1 MGAINFH
8 EKDAGTNHRGEGGLQ
23 KVTTNQSP
31 HRPVPPASSA
41 KAKSLLPPVV
51 LAPGPRFSSL
61 GPAAATKSIA
71 IALPR
76 NQSLRR
82 CPACNRRGHDRDY
95 PPSQA
100 GWLADGARVSVIAD
114 AVPREP
120 EAAGLLQRAQ
130 ELRAFAPSARA
141 ALALH
146 RRHHRLHNLWW
157 RR

>member
-1 MGAINFH
+1 MRAIIFTR
-8 EKDAGTNHRGEGGLQ
+8 KMRGGYKSQVGGLQ

-31 HRPVPPASSA
+31 HRPLPPASSA
-41 KAKSLLPPVV
+41 KAKSLLPPVLV
-51 LAPGPRFSSL
+51 PGPRFSSL

-141 ALALH
+141 ALALP
-146 RRHHRLHNLWW
+146 RPCNEGFTLS
-157 RR
+157 